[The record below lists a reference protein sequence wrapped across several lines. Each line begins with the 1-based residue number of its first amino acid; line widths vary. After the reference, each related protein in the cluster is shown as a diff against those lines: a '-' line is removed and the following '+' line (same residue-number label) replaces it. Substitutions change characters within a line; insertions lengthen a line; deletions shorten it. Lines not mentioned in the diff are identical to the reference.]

1 VVPVT
6 WKAQIRRIMVTDQ
19 SRGKKLARPIST
31 NKLGMV
37 TCTCHPSYARSIN
50 GRITIQVDLGKN
62 AKPYLKNNYNKRAGG
77 VAQVI
82 EHLPTKY
89 KDMRKTL
96 GLQRQSKKIKKHYKC
111 W

>member
-1 VVPVT
+1 MPVVPVT
-6 WKAQIRRIMVTDQ
+6 WKAQIRRIMVRVQ
-19 SRGKKLARPIST
+19 PRGKKLARSIST

-62 AKPYLKNNYNKRAGG
+62 AKLYLKNNYNKRAGG

-82 EHLPTKY
+82 EDLHSTY
-89 KDMRKTL
+89 KDMSKNPRTAKTNRKD
-96 GLQRQSKKIKKHYKC
+96 
-111 W
+111 